1 MDGDVTVKTND
12 AGTTSVAIYTCK
24 AGATLNGVTLRT
36 CQTDGTWTDNKPAC
50 SKLIGT
56 NPFNMLQS
64 KIRIMHLSI

>member
-50 SKLIGT
+50 SK
-56 NPFNMLQS
+56 
-64 KIRIMHLSI
+64 